1 MLALKGKGSVSKGNN
16 ISATKWRKVANI
28 VPPLVTA
35 NNLCKDKEKTSK
47 PIIPIPIISQVKN
60 SFGKME
66 LAGGMLQLANKADCI
81 EIYGLFGASKLIA
94 SHADRLDISSLP
106 AGTYRYI
113 RCARDSTK

>member
-1 MLALKGKGSVSKGNN
+1 MVYLSKAQKRKDGPNCRGRVSWVR
-16 ISATKWRKVANI
+16 IA
-28 VPPLVTA
+28 
-35 NNLCKDKEKTSK
+35 
-47 PIIPIPIISQVKN
+47 QVKN

-94 SHADRLDISSLP
+94 SHADHLDISSLP

-113 RCARDSTK
+113 RCVRDSTKMTGKVTLP

>member
-1 MLALKGKGSVSKGNN
+1 M
-16 ISATKWRKVANI
+16 
-28 VPPLVTA
+28 
-35 NNLCKDKEKTSK
+35 
-47 PIIPIPIISQVKN
+47 KN

-113 RCARDSTK
+113 RCARDSTKMTEKVTKP